1 MDQKEL
7 GVLSRHPETRRR
19 RSTGITGW
27 AKPASRPRAIAS
39 RLSKKNLSRG
49 TNGAARS
56 IDRSQAIR
64 AVRQSAQSGTPHCV
78 MSGCVAP

>member
-1 MDQKEL
+1 MDQKKL

-39 RLSKKNLSRG
+39 RLSKKNLSRWHRWG
-49 TNGAARS
+49 GEIHR
-56 IDRSQAIR
+56 RSQAIR
-64 AVRQSAQSGTPHCV
+64 AVRQSAQSGNLHCV
-78 MSGCVAP
+78 MSGFVAP